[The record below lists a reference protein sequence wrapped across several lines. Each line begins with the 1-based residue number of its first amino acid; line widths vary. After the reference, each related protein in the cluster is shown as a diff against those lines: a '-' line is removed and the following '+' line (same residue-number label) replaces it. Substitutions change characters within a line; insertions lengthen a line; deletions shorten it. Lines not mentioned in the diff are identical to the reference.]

1 MKIKFSS
8 SYLEIFS
15 RHTLWL
21 TLCSLV
27 LRFLTVQS
35 LPFHSIL
42 VRSDF
47 RRGHSFLR
55 ETFLAPFKIK
65 LTLTLDIFGVYGSYT
80 IMAKPIKSLEFHV
93 FLIKIINK
101 FNCFSLGDND
111 YDNLC
116 N

>member
-27 LRFLTVQS
+27 LRFRTVQS
-35 LPFHSIL
+35 LPFHSTP

-93 FLIKIINK
+93 F
-101 FNCFSLGDND
+101 
-111 YDNLC
+111 
-116 N
+116 